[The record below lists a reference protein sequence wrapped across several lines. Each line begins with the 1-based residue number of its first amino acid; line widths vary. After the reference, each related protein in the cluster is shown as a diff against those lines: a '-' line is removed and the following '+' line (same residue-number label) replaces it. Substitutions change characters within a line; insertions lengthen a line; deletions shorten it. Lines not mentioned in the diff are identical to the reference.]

1 MKFNKINLTAAFKN
15 SLPILF
21 AYIFLGM
28 AFGLLLHQAGFNWP
42 WALLTSVLVYAGSLQ
57 FVLVSLLAGGAPL
70 VQVAVMSFL
79 INSRHMF
86 YGLSFIEKFNGMGK
100 VKPYMIHSLTDE
112 TYSVLTGVKIGD
124 EEDEGS
130 VFFLTSLFN
139 HSYWVMGSVLGAL
152 VGSSLPVELPGIE
165 FSMTALFTVIFT
177 EQWLTMKNHLPALT
191 GLVSSIVC
199 LLLLGPDH
207 FILPSLAATVAILML
222 LKTKLGGED
231 LGSN

>member
-100 VKPYMIHSLTDE
+100 VKPYMVHSLTDE

-207 FILPSLAATVAILML
+207 FILPSLAATVAVLML

>member
-1 MKFNKINLTAAFKN
+1 MKFNKINRTAAFKN

-21 AYIFLGM
+21 AYMFLGM
-28 AFGLLLHQAGFNWP
+28 AFGLLLHQAGYNWP

-70 VQVAVMSFL
+70 LQVAVMSFL

-100 VKPYMIHSLTDE
+100 VKPYMVHSLTDE

-207 FILPSLAATVAILML
+207 FILPSLAATVAVLML
-222 LKTKLGGED
+222 LKTKRGGED

>member
-1 MKFNKINLTAAFKN
+1 MKFNKINRTAAFKN

-21 AYIFLGM
+21 AYMFLGM
-28 AFGLLLHQAGFNWP
+28 AFGLLLHQAGYNWP
-42 WALLTSVLVYAGSLQ
+42 WALLTSALVYAGSLQ
-57 FVLVSLLAGGAPL
+57 FVLVALLSGGAPL
-70 VQVAVMSFL
+70 LQVAVMSFL

-100 VKPYMIHSLTDE
+100 VKPYMVHSLTDE

-124 EEDEGS
+124 GEDEAS

-139 HSYWVMGSVLGAL
+139 HSYWVLGSVLGAL

-191 GLVSSIVC
+191 GLASAIVG

-207 FILPSLAATVAILML
+207 FILPSLAATVAVLML
-222 LKTKLGGED
+222 LKTKRGGED

>member
-100 VKPYMIHSLTDE
+100 VKPYMVHSLTDE

-207 FILPSLAATVAILML
+207 FILPSLAATVAVLML
-222 LKTKLGGED
+222 LKTKRGGED

>member
-222 LKTKLGGED
+222 LKAKLGGED

>member
-1 MKFNKINLTAAFKN
+1 M
-15 SLPILF
+15 
-21 AYIFLGM
+21 
-28 AFGLLLHQAGFNWP
+28 
-42 WALLTSVLVYAGSLQ
+42 TSVLVYAGSLQ

-70 VQVAVMSFL
+70 LQVAVMSFL

-100 VKPYMIHSLTDE
+100 VKPYMVHSLTDE

-207 FILPSLAATVAILML
+207 FILPSLAATVAVLML

>member
-1 MKFNKINLTAAFKN
+1 MKFNKINRTAAFKN

-21 AYIFLGM
+21 AYMFLGM
-28 AFGLLLHQAGFNWP
+28 AFGLLLHQAGYNWP

-70 VQVAVMSFL
+70 LQVAVMSFL

-100 VKPYMIHSLTDE
+100 VKPYMVHSLTDE

-207 FILPSLAATVAILML
+207 FILPSLAATVAVLML